1 MNKHEAKGWARQM
14 LANRRLVRFS
24 VVARVL
30 VFAAAVTVAGLG
42 YSQYAE
48 AAQSANAYCGQ
59 YSGDAQTACKDGI
72 RGADCSDYA
81 TIFSGQSNVNSIID
95 ACKSGNS
102 AQQSGQITGGSSS
115 GNNSSDADNAAAYK
129 NAIVLACSQYDD
141 SQQRLACLYGGLG
154 ENGDATSPISVAD
167 CTNSDAIKKSSNVA
181 QNRAAC
187 NLGSTAG
194 QTYLSLQNNKDSTSS
209 NPNSILD
216 QLDQANSLSEYVDV
230 LHASGPNSGT
240 DMSGKSDNDYA
251 SYTDG
256 AGNKQSIKV
265 MPCSTNAGSG
275 AADGAAQTVKHATN
289 VNGFKEVTTESG
301 GGGSNCPAIIW
312 LNGGGWHANDGTAY
326 CLATGSSQKNCQAGS
341 DGGGDTGAGDK
352 GAPAGGG
359 ANARGYTVIEVA
371 YRLGSSGV
379 YYMFE
384 DVMRGIQHVINNASM
399 YHIDQSKITVG
410 GDSAGGSL
418 AMRAIAS
425 GKSGAKV
432 GIGWSPPTNAYTG
445 LFRSYKSLMI
455 GMDHSTCIPT
465 DLAGLTNTTDLL
477 AGGSGDVAQ
486 YGEGISSND
495 FSFGGGATGGG
506 SGGGVSGTDGIT
518 NGLNSVGGNLG
529 TNGLDLLQNA
539 VSGSGSNSSSSNGG
553 LGNLNSLLDSNSS
566 NLNSLSDSSSS
577 ASSIISSLSSGS
589 GGGTLGTI
597 TQVLSAAQYAQDTG
611 KNIETISKQ
620 LETAYN
626 NGDPTID
633 SVMGSGLP
641 SGVFNLSAKKLIECI
656 DNFNSLSPALFASP
670 DSPPAFVAG
679 FDSDDV
685 VGPEQVYGMR
695 DKLQSLG
702 IESKALVIPGDAD
715 AGNQAL
721 GASDNH
727 LGYDPRFVCE
737 TLNFVDHIIDPKKDA
752 DQVDCASGKKPS
764 EVAKEQEAAAGSSG
778 GSDSSGNGSN
788 NGNGSGGD
796 CPTGKTFNTSEN
808 ANCKCPNNLILH
820 QGSNTSSKCM
830 TQGEIDNASISDADM
845 CRLTGER
852 CPASPAKTTCPSGY
866 ELHNGSG
873 DDGKC
878 WKKVY
883 TNRGSMPKNQC
894 TAMSNYDHYDTKPN
908 NGSNVTC
915 WTSTWQGPVN
925 PT

>member
-1 MNKHEAKGWARQM
+1 MNKHEAKGWVRQV
-14 LANRRLVRFS
+14 LTNRRIVRFS
-24 VVARVL
+24 IVARVL
-30 VFAAAVTVAGLG
+30 VFVAAVTVAGLG
-42 YSQYAE
+42 YAQYAE

-81 TIFSGQSNVNSIID
+81 TIFSGQSNADSIVA
-95 ACKSGNS
+95 ACKNGATANESGL
-102 AQQSGQITGGSSS
+102 ITGGSSS
-115 GNNSSDADNAAAYK
+115 GNNSSDAQDAAAYK

-154 ENGDATSPISVAD
+154 ENGDATSPLSVSD
-167 CTNSDAIKKSSNVA
+167 CTNSDIIKKSSNVS

-187 NLGSTAG
+187 NFGSTAG
-194 QTYLSLQNNKDSTSS
+194 QTYQSLQNNKDSTAS

-230 LHASGPNSGT
+230 LHASGPNAGT
-240 DMSGKSDNDYA
+240 DLSGKSDNDYA

-265 MPCSTNAGSG
+265 MPCTNAG
-275 AADGAAQTVKHATN
+275 
-289 VNGFKEVTTESG
+289 ESG
-301 GGGSNCPAIIW
+301 NCPAIIW

-359 ANARGYTVIEVA
+359 ANARGYTVIEVS
-371 YRLGSSGV
+371 YRLGSSGI

-384 DVMRGIQHVINNASM
+384 DVMRGIQHVINNAGM
-399 YHIDQSKITVG
+399 YHIDQSKIAVG

-477 AGGSGDVAQ
+477 TGGSGDVAQ
-486 YGEGISSND
+486 YGQGISSND
-495 FSFGGGATGGG
+495 FSFGGGASGNGT
-506 SGGGVSGTDGIT
+506 GGGVSGTDGLT
-518 NGLNSVGGNLG
+518 NGLGNIGSNLG
-529 TNGLDLLQNA
+529 TNGLDLLQ
-539 VSGSGSNSSSSNGG
+539 SGLGSGNSGGSSSGLSGLNG
-553 LGNLNSLLDSNSS
+553 LLDSNSS
-566 NLNSLSDSSSS
+566 NLNSLSDSASS
-577 ASSIISSLSSGS
+577 ASSIVQSLSSGS

-597 TQVLSAAQYAQDTG
+597 TQVLSAAQYAQETG
-611 KNIETISKQ
+611 SNIETISKQ
-620 LETAYN
+620 LEAAYN
-626 NGDPTID
+626 NGDPTLD

-641 SGVFNLSAKKLIECI
+641 AGVFNLSAKKLIECI
-656 DNFNSLSPALFASP
+656 DNFNVMSPALFASP

-702 IESKALVIPGDAD
+702 IESEALVIPGDTD
-715 AGNQAL
+715 AGNQAF

-727 LGYDPRFVCE
+727 LGYDPRFVCR
-737 TLNFVDHIIDPKKDA
+737 TINFVDHIMDPKKDA
-752 DQVDCASGKKPS
+752 DQVNCETGKKPS
-764 EVAKEQEAAAGSSG
+764 EVAKEQAGTGGDSG
-778 GSDSSGNGSN
+778 GSGGSSTGS
-788 NGNGSGGD
+788 GDGSGGD
-796 CPTGKTFNTSEN
+796 CPVGKTFNTSEHK
-808 ANCKCPNNLILH
+808 NCKCPNNLILH
-820 QGSNTSSKCM
+820 EGSNTSSKCM

-845 CRLTGER
+845 CRLTGEK
-852 CPASPAKTTCPSGY
+852 CPPAQAKTNCPSGY
-866 ELHNGSG
+866 ELHNNSG

-883 TNRGSMPKNQC
+883 SNKGSMDINKC
-894 TAMSNYDHYDTKPN
+894 KAMSNYDHYDTKPN
-908 NGSNVTC
+908 NGTNVTC
-915 WTSTWQGPVN
+915 WTSTWEGPVN